1 MSTSRQVRSI
11 LPAASGDCCTALP
24 SGKCR
29 GYDYISRTSASRK
42 DRKRA
47 RTRSFAATSTHR
59 MGLIDHKIVQRDDSS
74 WAVVRRH
81 CGTVVASGFA
91 SASDAAD
98 AL

>member
-1 MSTSRQVRSI
+1 MAIDHCIATPCTKVSI
-11 LPAASGDCCTALP
+11 RH
-24 SGKCR
+24 KVN
-29 GYDYISRTSASRK
+29 SASRK